1 MLVGLTVVANRFT
14 VFAPVLVIL
23 LLPLAAC
30 AGRISVPAEVKVVRD
45 VAYGKDEAQRMDIY
59 IPQGVKGAPVIFMV
73 HGGAWRIGDK
83 TNNQVVENKLVRWGQ
98 RGFVFISTNYRM
110 LPDADPLTQADDV
123 ARALAMT
130 QKRAKEWG
138 ANPDKFILMGHS
150 AGAHLVS
157 VLNAVP
163 ERALAQGARP
173 WLGTVSL
180 DTAATD
186 MVKVMQREH
195 YRFYDKAF
203 GDDPAYWKAASPLH
217 ILTPQAK
224 PILLVCSSER
234 EDNPCEQMRE
244 FASKARRLKV
254 RVEVLPQA
262 KSHRQINEELGLP
275 GEYTEAVE
283 AFLVSLDPILKRL
296 LSDKP

>member
-1 MLVGLTVVANRFT
+1 MVASRFAL
-14 VFAPVLVIL
+14 FLPLIAIL

-30 AGRISVPAEVKVVRD
+30 AGRISVPDEVEVVRD
-45 VAYGKDEAQRMDIY
+45 VAYGKDAAQKMDVY
-59 IPQGVKGAPVIFMV
+59 LPQGVKGAPVIFMV

-83 TNNQVVENKLVRWGQ
+83 TNDRVVENKLARWAP
-98 RGFVFISTNYRM
+98 RGFVFISANYRM

-123 ARALAMT
+123 ARALAT
-130 QKRAKEWG
+130 AQKRAQEWG
-138 ANPDKFILMGHS
+138 ADADKFILMGHS

-157 VLNAVP
+157 VLNAAP
-163 ERALAQGARP
+163 DRAFAQGARP
-173 WLGTVSL
+173 WIGTVSL

-203 GDDPAYWKAASPLH
+203 GDDPAYWKAASPQH

-234 EDNPCEQMRE
+234 EDKPCLQTRV
-244 FASKARRLKV
+244 FAASAKKV
-254 RVEVLPQA
+254 GVRAEVLPQA
-262 KSHRQINEELGLP
+262 KSHREINEELGLP
-275 GEYTEAVE
+275 GEYTDAVE
-283 AFLVSLDPILKRL
+283 AFLASLDPLPRRL
-296 LSDKP
+296 LRDKP